1 MKIKFEEKDKELF
14 FSMISSQKIFG
25 ELAERLQKE
34 DLEIPYTT
42 IDLIISYLSKII
54 VDNNYFSISFDE
66 NEGIVR
72 SMISFM
78 LGTGIWK
85 FDSHNELWDI
95 FKKETEGY
103 IEIEK
108 DILWNHLLK
117 NGLSI

>member
-1 MKIKFEEKDKELF
+1 
-14 FSMISSQKIFG
+14 MISSQKIFG
-25 ELAERLQKE
+25 ELAEVLQKE

-42 IDLIISYLSKII
+42 IDLIIAHLSKII

-95 FKKETEGY
+95 FKKEIEGY

-108 DILWNHLLK
+108 DELWSYLLK
-117 NGLSI
+117 NGLNI

>member
-1 MKIKFEEKDKELF
+1 MKIEFEEKDKELF
-14 FSMISSQKIFG
+14 FNMISSQKIFG
-25 ELAERLQKE
+25 ELAEVLQKE

-42 IDLIISYLSKII
+42 IDLIIAHLSKII

-85 FDSHNELWDI
+85 FDSHSELWDI

-108 DILWNHLLK
+108 NELWSYLLK
-117 NGLSI
+117 NGLNI

>member
-1 MKIKFEEKDKELF
+1 MKIEFEEKDKELF
-14 FSMISSQKIFG
+14 FSIKTNQKLFG
-25 ELAERLQKE
+25 ELAEKKKKE

-66 NEGIVR
+66 NEGVVR

-108 DILWNHLLK
+108 DILWNYLLK

>member
-1 MKIKFEEKDKELF
+1 MKIEFDEKDKELF